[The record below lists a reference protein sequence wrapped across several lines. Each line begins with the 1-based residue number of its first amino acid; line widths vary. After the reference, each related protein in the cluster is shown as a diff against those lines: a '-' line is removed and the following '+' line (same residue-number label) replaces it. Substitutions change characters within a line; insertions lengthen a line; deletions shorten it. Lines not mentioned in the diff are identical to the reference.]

1 MGSIIFYQNRKISIN
16 LFGHACFY
24 FEKSLTKTKNSHSE
38 LTDRQTDRQTEIKRT
53 HENIL
58 NEFLQRFGKQLRRR
72 YQYSHGVILD

>member
-38 LTDRQTDRQTEIKRT
+38 LTDRQTDRQR
-53 HENIL
+53 
-58 NEFLQRFGKQLRRR
+58 
-72 YQYSHGVILD
+72 